1 MRALQRL
8 VSFTTAT
15 LVPPTQRARV
25 TAIELMKAP
34 HTPLLIV
41 ELLMHRMTRRALVGV
56 KELRMWLSMAR
67 MATQTAT
74 GPKGVAMESVVA
86 QMIIGATIGA
96 KVSITGSMT
105 VHMTIQVMAG
115 VKGARLEVSI
125 TLVTNGV
132 EMTIPAMLGV
142 KQAKDG
148 NINSL
153 GSNAAAV
160 EEDEDN
166 YNPGDDVSTP
176 TLVEPKN
183 WHVLSSLV
191 DHTDSYWT
199 LWSSKGNK
207 TGVRHCLTS
216 ISARLLLYELDTA
229 AF

>member
-8 VSFTTAT
+8 VSFTAAT

-41 ELLMHRMTRRALVGV
+41 ELLMHRMTRQTLVGV
-56 KELRMWLSMAR
+56 KELRMWLLMAR

-86 QMIIGATIGA
+86 RMIIGATIGA
-96 KVSITGSMT
+96 KVSITGSMK

-115 VKGARLEVSI
+115 VKGARLEVPI

-153 GSNAAAV
+153 IVMLLRLGMRITA
-160 EEDEDN
+160 
-166 YNPGDDVSTP
+166 
-176 TLVEPKN
+176 
-183 WHVLSSLV
+183 SLEMTYL
-191 DHTDSYWT
+191 HQ
-199 LWSSKGNK
+199 L
-207 TGVRHCLTS
+207 
-216 ISARLLLYELDTA
+216 
-229 AF
+229 